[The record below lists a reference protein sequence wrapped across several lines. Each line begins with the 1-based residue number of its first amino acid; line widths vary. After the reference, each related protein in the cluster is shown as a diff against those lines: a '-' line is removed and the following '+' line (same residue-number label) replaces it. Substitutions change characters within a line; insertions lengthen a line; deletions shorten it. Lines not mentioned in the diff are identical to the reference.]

1 MSSGFGDFGDSFGGN
16 SGGGNGGGGGTN
28 VQGGSS
34 SSTMD
39 YSRLTSVVA
48 SNTKKIET
56 NNKEIQKL
64 TQLVGTEQ
72 DNAQVRDQL

>member
-1 MSSGFGDFGDSFGGN
+1 MSSGFGDFGDSFGG
-16 SGGGNGGGGGTN
+16 SAGGGAN

-56 NNKEIQKL
+56 NNKDIQKL
-64 TQLVGTEQ
+64 TNLIGTEQ
-72 DNAQVRDQL
+72 DNANVRDQL